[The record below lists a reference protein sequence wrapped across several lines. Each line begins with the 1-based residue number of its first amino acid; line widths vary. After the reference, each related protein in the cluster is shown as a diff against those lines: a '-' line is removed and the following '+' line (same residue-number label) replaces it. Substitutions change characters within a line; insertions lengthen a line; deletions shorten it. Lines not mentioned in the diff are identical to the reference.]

1 MVKVFPLY
9 LHVLIE
15 MNNSWTL
22 LLQAIYLALV
32 ILYITR
38 KGYRRIHF
46 VDCSG
51 RQWVG
56 SNQLQYFN
64 MATKFRV

>member
-46 VDCSG
+46 VCSG